1 MFDRNG
7 MQIKQNSP
15 FEMTFVCTLVGP
27 AGYGG
32 YIPSGAE
39 FGKGVYEVWVCL
51 YKPGIG
57 EKLADGVISLLNE
70 TKE

>member
-1 MFDRNG
+1 MEYLNALLL
-7 MQIKQNSP
+7 NA
-15 FEMTFVCTLVGP
+15 FEMTFVCTLTGP

-57 EKLADGVISLLNE
+57 EELADGVIKLLEE